1 MIKSWNEMDFVDFQW
16 KTYGDS
22 SQADTFIEWCFEE
35 KSLGLKNGSDIVNAW
50 RVRKSDYKSYI
61 ATTIY
66 DFQHYSLHDESHSI
80 SILNAVELVLGRNR
94 IKHLSASDLW
104 LLLECAY
111 FHDIG
116 MAMTHE
122 DMKTLW
128 ATDENFQ
135 AFVRGAVEA
144 NDSEQQIAA
153 QRFEQMN
160 NLLQGKKQTDGMEDN
175 PKIEFGSEWP
185 AEIVQNILL
194 LTCEYI
200 REHHPQRAREKME
213 ERLRGKKE
221 DKVFNVID
229 DRLSN
234 LVGMVSELHYKGFDN
249 IAKTLKYQEVG
260 FETEY
265 LHPQFAA
272 AMLRLGDLLDMDNN
286 RFNMRSIE
294 HFGELPSLSKLHYEK
309 HKALTHFNISPNCIM
324 AEAHSGDEKV
334 CQVTEEWFHWLDE
347 EVNDLIRDWNEF
359 APDKL
364 KGCVLR
370 KCQLKVFWKGEVFG
384 RKEQKNFNVDTQRLI
399 DLMIGSNIYDSLL
412 DCFREY
418 IQNAFDAC
426 KIKLWYELEYGRR
439 KWGDLSNI
447 TPFELNRE
455 YYENLPIEIHVKV
468 EWGKEKWVVR
478 FKIRDYG
485 IGMEEE
491 CINNLSIVGKSWKNR
506 ALYQKAIGRMPKWMK
521 PTGGFGIGLQSAFML
536 TDEVKIETKSVN
548 EIKGQSLV
556 MRSPKLNGGVTRQKS
571 EKAIA
576 GTDISFVVDW
586 STCLEIMG
594 KKMPPEKGK
603 DFFDLQEIENYVV
616 SFIIAYI
623 KKVFPN
629 TIFPIQ
635 IFQDDCLVQ
644 THRSSFV
651 KKGYG
656 KEKPF
661 SIKKEKR
668 EYLYRINS
676 EDFSAWLWDKEEEAI
691 AYIRCFAEKIS
702 SDPAIEPERFYNF
715 CYKGVLVE
723 RLKVEEKYF
732 RFFSFLQVNVDFMGV
747 PMQKVMALQRNS
759 FTQNFDVIGY
769 YRKYVEIYLN
779 LVSIELEKELD
790 DEDVHKKINLFLF
803 ILASIQLLEKEK
815 ALKILSVWGPK
826 LTEQTKVAVKVVRG
840 TKLEKELRDVS
851 EVLSKILDIFSGRK
865 AADKQNKDN
874 ALLLSVRD
882 RYKAEIAAHAGE
894 RKLFVRT
901 MIDEDL
907 PYYSL
912 DSMQNTVGEGVNM
925 LKTRS
930 KIINLLST
938 YLKEGAVIYS
948 YPDLTDA
955 LEGLG
960 HKFNSTYFKVARDDD
975 NGIYALITGLD
986 EDWEYVQQSIIT
998 KEKFLR
1004 KAFDYTKNHERYI
1017 ARNEKCLEYEN
1028 LQVDT
1033 LPSEE
1038 TRGWYGKRKEIFLI
1052 SPISRRCFHQILYEA
1067 NIDALENR
1075 LESGEFE
1082 MQLLMK
1088 KEVFV
1093 QIVTKMPDYLYLLD
1107 WVWEHQ
1113 VKEQEKRLDRLE
1125 IEKEYRKMIED
1136 IYEENLR
1143 KKIKESGE
1151 WYE

>member
-1 MIKSWNEMDFVDFQW
+1 MAMIKCWEEMDFVDFQW
-16 KTYGDS
+16 KTYGDN
-22 SQADTFIEWCFEE
+22 SQADTFVEWCFEK

-80 SILNAVELVLGRNR
+80 SILNSVELVLGRNR
-94 IKHLSASDLW
+94 IKYLSTSDLW

-128 ATDENFQ
+128 AADENFQ

-153 QRFEQMN
+153 LRFEQMN
-160 NLLQGKKQTDGMEDN
+160 NLLQGKKQTDGMEDK
-175 PKIEFGSEWP
+175 PKIEFGSGWP
-185 AEIVQNILL
+185 SEITRNILL

-200 REHHPQRAREKME
+200 RERHPQRAREKMK
-213 ERLRGKKE
+213 ERLREKIE
-221 DKVFNVID
+221 DKILNVID

-234 LVGMVSELHYKGFDN
+234 LVGMVSELHYKGFDS

-286 RFNMRSIE
+286 RFNVRSID

-324 AEAHSGDEKV
+324 AEAHSDDEKV
-334 CQVTEEWFHWLDE
+334 CRVTEEWFHWLDE

-364 KGCVLR
+364 KGCILKR
-370 KCQLKVFWKGEVFG
+370 CRLKVFWKGEVFG
-384 RKEQKNFNVDTQRLI
+384 KKEQKNFNVDTQRLI
-399 DLMIGSNIYDSLL
+399 DLMIGSNIYDSPL

-426 KIKLWYELEYGRR
+426 KMKLWHELEYGRR
-439 KWGDLSNI
+439 KWEDLRNI
-447 TPFELNRE
+447 TPFELKRE
-455 YYENLPIEIHVKV
+455 YYEDLPVEIHVKV
-468 EWGKEKWVVR
+468 EWVKERRVVL

-491 CINNLSIVGKSWKNR
+491 CINNLSVVGKSWKNR
-506 ALYQKAIGRMPKWMK
+506 ELYQKAVGRMPDWMK

-536 TDEVKIETKSVN
+536 TNKVKIETKSVN

-556 MRSPKLNGGVTRQKS
+556 IVSPKSNGGVTRLKS
-571 EKAIA
+571 EKAIV
-576 GTDISFVVDW
+576 GTDISFEVDM
-586 STCLEIMG
+586 STCLEIME
-594 KKMPPEKGK
+594 KKMHPVKGK
-603 DFFDLQEIENYVV
+603 DFFEIREIENYIV
-616 SFIIAYI
+616 SFIITYV
-623 KKVFPN
+623 KKIFPN

-644 THRSSFV
+644 THRSSFI
-651 KKGYG
+651 KEGYG
-656 KEKPF
+656 IDNLF
-661 SIKKEKR
+661 STKR
-668 EYLYRINS
+668 GKLEYLYHIKK
-676 EDFSAWLWDKEEEAI
+676 EDFSARIWDKENGVI
-691 AYIRCFAEKIS
+691 ACIRCFPGKIS
-702 SDPAIEPERFYNF
+702 SVPATEPDRFYNF
-715 CYKGVLVE
+715 CYKGALVE

-732 RFFSFLQVNVDFMGV
+732 RFLPFLQVNIDFMGL

-769 YRKYVEIYLN
+769 YQKYVKIYLE
-779 LVSIELEKELD
+779 LISVELERESNV
-790 DEDVHKKINLFLF
+790 EDVHKKINLFLF
-803 ILASIQLLEKEK
+803 ILASIQLLEKEE
-815 ALKILSVWGPK
+815 ALRILGLWGPR
-826 LTEQTKVAVKVVRG
+826 LTEQTKVAVKVVKGARL
-840 TKLEKELRDVS
+840 KKDLRNVS
-851 EVLSKILDIFSGRK
+851 EVLSKILDIFSGRETV
-865 AADKQNKDN
+865 DKQNKEG
-874 ALLLSVRD
+874 ALLLSVINKRD
-882 RYKAEIAAHAGE
+882 AGIAADAGE
-894 RKLFVRT
+894 EKKSVRIMDDT
-901 MIDEDL
+901 NL

-912 DSMQNTVGEGVNM
+912 ERMQSLDSNAASV
-925 LKTRS
+925 LKERNKTI
-930 KIINLLST
+930 KLLST

-948 YPDLTDA
+948 YPDIIDS
-955 LEGLG
+955 LEGLCY
-960 HKFNSTYFKVARDDD
+960 KFSSTYFKITEDDD
-975 NGIYALITGLD
+975 KGIYVLITGLN
-986 EDWEYVQQSIIT
+986 EDWEYVQQSKIR
-998 KEKFLR
+998 KDKFLR
-1004 KAFDYTKNHERYI
+1004 NTFDYAKNHERYI
-1017 ARNEKCLEYEN
+1017 ARNEKCDEYEN

-1033 LPSEE
+1033 LPGEE
-1038 TRGWYGKRKEIFLI
+1038 TQGWYGKRKEIFLI
-1052 SPISRRCFHQILYEA
+1052 SPISRRCFQQIVAEA
-1067 NIDALENR
+1067 NIDVENR
-1075 LESGEFE
+1075 QESDAFVMQVFMNKEEF
-1082 MQLLMK
+1082 L
-1088 KEVFV
+1088 
-1093 QIVTKMPDYLYLLD
+1093 QIVTKMPEYPYLLD

-1113 VKEQEKRLDRLE
+1113 VMAQEKRLDRLD

-1136 IYEENLR
+1136 IYELNL
-1143 KKIKESGE
+1143 KKK
-1151 WYE
+1151 